1 MEDGNLMIESRVE
14 TFYTEGGMEKSPLAI
29 PHRRCDVKTDSVQ
42 ARWRPRTRLGRWA
55 VGLTLT
61 FAAMF
66 LISTTVFAPYYDS
79 DTPFRQAFLPFYWA
93 FMLLCGLTAGVIGLV
108 AMTRQHERSWLVWL
122 ALLAGIFSLLIVLL
136 VLFGSS

>member
-1 MEDGNLMIESRVE
+1 MIELRTE
-14 TFYTEGGMEKSPLAI
+14 KFYTEGGMEKSPLAI

-42 ARWRPRTRLGRWA
+42 AKWRPHTCLGWWA
-55 VGLTLT
+55 VWLMLA

-66 LISTTVFAPYYDS
+66 LINSTVFAPYYDS
-79 DTPFRQAFLPFYWA
+79 DTPFRQTFLPFYWG

-108 AMTRQHERSWLVWL
+108 AMTRQQERSWLVWL
-122 ALLAGIFSLLIVLL
+122 ALLTGIFSLLIVLL